1 VFSAGFAFVFVVV
14 VVVVN
19 KKSCFACCGIYSQ
32 GCLMKEA
39 FNYLISIAHANR
51 FNTLFDIDISV
62 VSITQLVD

>member
-14 VVVVN
+14 VVVN
-19 KKSCFACCGIYSQ
+19 KESCFTYCRIYSQ
-32 GCLMKEA
+32 GCLLKEA
-39 FNYLISIAHANR
+39 FNYLISVAHANR